1 MSTVFFLDVNYYGE
15 VFRFSSHPIDLVD
28 LSTGLNVSYFGGLD
42 GVEYNQQSKLV
53 GYNLDEDAISLEL
66 LFAKINWMK
75 EWLGNRTLDGSD
87 CVLYLGNEET
97 ASIQELDQI
106 AIGKIH
112 DSIFG
117 YPDKV
122 KGWISFSIE
131 NNEVSQ
137 GSIKILPE
145 YNKLNPSNFDVIIP
159 NVITGAIIPIV
170 FGTPANFFWVNEG
183 GILFNIGDVFGSPV
197 YPLGMSAVTGWFPFV
212 IAYGRI
218 EATQIK
224 IFDKEGGY
232 IEDYV
237 QVGKDLLGREYSYI
251 EFTNTPISSNGR
263 FSFVFDDPSQVF
275 WSEWGGNH
283 GGGLLSPYSPGPLTG
298 AGDICLYFLEKSNIN
313 YDYSNWNAIREYLNK
328 YEFSGYI
335 NDPEVTIWEWLQD
348 AIISFLPIE
357 IVNSGRGISPV
368 VNLLLDNNPI
378 ASHHLIDNSDC
389 RIITGLQP
397 IDIDIVNSVRVSS
410 AWDGR
415 IEKFKSSTVVN
426 SDNSQIARNS
436 ENIYGI
442 QELEVEAPYIYDP
455 NTATRIAHDII
466 AMQGLKRYAIEL
478 STSDRYSYLGVGD
491 IISISSEYLDIDSVL
506 GQIISKAWNEPNWT
520 YVVQLTTN

>member
-1 MSTVFFLDVNYYGE
+1 MATVFFLDVNYYGE
-15 VFRFSSHPIDLVD
+15 VFRFSSYPIDLLD
-28 LSTGLNVSYFGGLD
+28 LSTGSNVSYFGGLD

-75 EWLGNRTLDGSD
+75 EWIGNRTLDGSD

-106 AIGKIH
+106 AIGKVH

-137 GSIKILPE
+137 GSIPIGWVATLTAIP
-145 YNKLNPSNFDVIIP
+145 FIIC
-159 NVITGAIIPIV
+159 
-170 FGTPANFFWVNEG
+170 
-183 GILFNIGDVFGSPV
+183 
-197 YPLGMSAVTGWFPFV
+197 
-212 IAYGRI
+212 YGRI

-224 IFDKEGGY
+224 IYNKTGGWT
-232 IEDYV
+232 ENYV
-237 QVGKDLLGREYSYI
+237 LVEKDLLGLEYSYVD
-251 EFTNTPISSNGR
+251 FSGTPIATDGNFGYGTG
-263 FSFVFDDPSQVF
+263 DPSEVF
-275 WSEWGGNH
+275 WLYWGGNY

-313 YDYSNWNAIREYLNK
+313 YDYANWNAIREYLNK

-348 AIISFLPIE
+348 AIINFLPIE

-378 ASHHLIDNSDC
+378 PSHHLIDNSDC

-436 ENIYGI
+436 ENIYGL

-478 STSDRYSYLGVGD
+478 STSDRYSYLAVGD
-491 IISISSEYLDIDSVL
+491 IISISSEYLDIDSIL

>member
-28 LSTGLNVSYFGGLD
+28 LSTGSNVSYFGGLD

-66 LFAKINWMK
+66 LFAKINWIK
-75 EWLGNRTLDGSD
+75 EWIGNRTLDGSD
-87 CVLYLGNEET
+87 CVLYLGNKET
-97 ASIQELDQI
+97 TSIQELDQI

-251 EFTNTPISSNGR
+251 EFTNTPISNNGR

-298 AGDICLYFLEKSNIN
+298 AGDICLYFLEKSNID

-415 IEKFKSSTVVN
+415 ISKFKSSTVVN

-436 ENIYGI
+436 ENIYGL

-478 STSDRYSYLGVGD
+478 STSDRYSYLAVGD

-506 GQIISKAWNEPNWT
+506 GQISSKAWNEPNWT